1 MPRLMSTEEYARSY
15 DRCAERLYRFA
26 LYVLGDAR
34 QAESAVS
41 SAFARGLQTSPPLKG
56 DDTFLE
62 EMLRLICGA
71 CECSVPLEGDSYAD
85 GIRRAVAGDCEES
98 LLRVLASK
106 PCHRRAVLILN
117 ALFGCDTTALQRIL
131 SAKSGRPVSAAAIP
145 V

>member
-1 MPRLMSTEEYARSY
+1 MPCLMSTEEYARSY

-34 QAESAVS
+34 QAESAVAY
-41 SAFARGLQTSPPLKG
+41 AFASGLQARPPLKG
-56 DDTFLE
+56 DGAFLE
-62 EMLRLICGA
+62 EMLRLVCGA
-71 CECSVPLEGDSYAD
+71 CERSVPLEGDSYAD
-85 GIRRAVAGDCEES
+85 GIRRAVAGGCEES

-117 ALFGCDTTALQRIL
+117 ALFGCDAAALHRIL
-131 SAKSGRPVSAAAIP
+131 PAKSECSVSAAAIP